1 MHPVPPLASHSLLVF
16 LAAITVL
23 LAAAR
28 VLGRLAERIGMPAIV
43 GELATGVILGP
54 SLLLHVL
61 PGASHWLFPANAN
74 QMHLLDGVAQ
84 VGAVLLVGVTGTQL
98 DLRLLRRK
106 GYTALTVSGLNLI
119 VPLALG
125 VTLGLFLPATVVGG
139 GHTSRVVLALFIGV
153 VMCVSAIPVIAK
165 TLSDMR
171 LLHRDLGQLI
181 LAAGSIDDA
190 VGWLLL
196 SVVSAAAT
204 TGVRAGHVLV
214 SVGYLTAFM
223 LLAGTVGRVAVK
235 KVLTVTTR
243 ADEPG
248 PTVAAAV
255 IIILAGAVTTASLGM
270 EPIFGAF
277 IAGTV
282 ISASRSAQRQLAALR
297 TFVLSVLAPLFM
309 ATAGLRV
316 DVTVLGRP
324 VVALTALVIVLVA
337 ILGKFAGAYLGARL
351 RRLSS
356 WEGIALGAGMN
367 ARGIVEV
374 VIALTGLRLGVL
386 NTTTYTIVVLVA
398 LVTSIMAPPVLRRA
412 MSRITHTDEELL
424 RKIEHDTWD
433 GGRAHTARATSG
445 RQP

>member
-16 LAAITVL
+16 LAAIAVL
-23 LAAAR
+23 LAVAR
-28 VLGRLAERIGMPAIV
+28 LLGRLAARIGMPAIV

-61 PGASHWLFPANAN
+61 PGASHWLFPADAN
-74 QMHLLDGVAQ
+74 QMHLLDGIAQ

-98 DLRLLRRK
+98 DLCLLRRM
-106 GYTALTVSGLNLI
+106 GGTALTVSGLNLI

-125 VTLGLFLPATVVGG
+125 VTLGLFLPATVIAS

-153 VMCVSAIPVIAK
+153 TMCVSAIPVIAK

-171 LLHRDLGQLI
+171 LLHRNLGQLI

-196 SVVSAAAT
+196 SVVSAAAA
-204 TGVRAGHVLV
+204 TGVRTGHVLIAV
-214 SVGYLTAFM
+214 AYLIAFV
-223 LLAGTVGRVAVK
+223 LLAGTVGRVGVK
-235 KVLTVTTR
+235 KVLTATTR

-255 IIILAGAVTTASLGM
+255 VIILAGAVITAALGM

-282 ISASRSAQRQLAALR
+282 ISASRIAQRQLAALR
-297 TFVLSVLAPLFM
+297 TLVLSVLAPLFL
-309 ATAGLRV
+309 ATAGLRI
-316 DVTVLGRP
+316 DVTVLARP
-324 VVALTALVIVLVA
+324 VVASTALVIVLVA
-337 ILGKFAGAYLGARL
+337 IFGKFAGAYAGARL

-356 WEGIALGAGMN
+356 REGIALGAGMN
-367 ARGIVEV
+367 ARGVVEV

-398 LVTSIMAPPVLRRA
+398 LVTSIMAPPVLRHA
-412 MSRITHTDEELL
+412 MSRITQTDEELV
-424 RKIEHDTWD
+424 RKIDHDSWDEHVQH
-433 GGRAHTARATSG
+433 AA
-445 RQP
+445 

>member
-1 MHPVPPLASHSLLVF
+1 
-16 LAAITVL
+16 
-23 LAAAR
+23 
-28 VLGRLAERIGMPAIV
+28 
-43 GELATGVILGP
+43 LGP

-61 PGASHWLFPANAN
+61 PRASHWLFPADAN
-74 QMHLLDGVAQ
+74 QVHLLDGIAQ

-98 DLRLLRRK
+98 DLPLLRRM
-106 GYTALTVSGLNLI
+106 GSTALTVSGLNLI

-125 VTLGLFLPATVVGG
+125 VTLGLFLPAAVVAS
-139 GHTSRVVLALFIGV
+139 GHTSRMVLAPFIGV
-153 VMCVSAIPVIAK
+153 TMCVSAIPVIAK

-171 LLHRDLGQLI
+171 LLHRNLGQLI

-190 VGWLLL
+190 AGWLLL
-196 SVVSAAAT
+196 SIVSAAAT

-214 SVGYLTAFM
+214 PLAYLIVFV
-223 LLAGTVGRVAVK
+223 LLAGTLGRVGVK

-255 IIILAGAVTTASLGM
+255 VIILAGAVTTALGM

-282 ISASRSAQRQLAALR
+282 ISVSRTAQRQLAGLR
-297 TFVLSVLAPLFM
+297 TLVLSVLAPLFL

-316 DVTVLGRP
+316 DVTVLARP
-324 VVALTALVIVLVA
+324 VVAVTALTIALVA
-337 ILGKFAGAYLGARL
+337 ILGKFAGAYAGARL
-351 RRLSS
+351 RRLGS

-367 ARGIVEV
+367 ARGVVEV

-398 LVTSIMAPPVLRRA
+398 LVTSIMAPPVLQHA
-412 MSRITHTDEELL
+412 MSRITQTDEELV
-424 RKIEHDTWD
+424 RKIDHDTWD
-433 GGRAHTARATSG
+433 GVERVQRAA
-445 RQP
+445 